1 MPPIGWK
8 KQAWYNFLLFN
19 NKCLCHLLAV
29 YTVGLCSMRKKNKK
43 QSQLSR
49 SLQFSKANEMLFPLA
64 ANEWVSILKPDLF
77 PHQALPRITL
87 CLAFA
92 LLLIQALCVKCL
104 VC

>member
-19 NKCLCHLLAV
+19 RQVFIYATSWQCTLL
-29 YTVGLCSMRKKNKK
+29 GCSMRKKNKK

-49 SLQFSKANEMLFPLA
+49 SLQFSKANESLFPLV
-64 ANEWVSILKPDLF
+64 ANGWVSILKPDLF

-87 CLAFA
+87 YLGICSTAPS
-92 LLLIQALCVKCL
+92 CL

>member
-64 ANEWVSILKPDLF
+64 ANGWVSILKPDLSGIEL
-77 PHQALPRITL
+77 QK
-87 CLAFA
+87 
-92 LLLIQALCVKCL
+92 LLVYF
-104 VC
+104 